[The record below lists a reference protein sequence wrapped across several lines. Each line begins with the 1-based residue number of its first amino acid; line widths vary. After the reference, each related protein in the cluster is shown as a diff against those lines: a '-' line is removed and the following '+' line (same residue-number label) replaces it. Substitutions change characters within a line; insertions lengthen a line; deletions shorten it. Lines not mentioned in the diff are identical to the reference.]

1 MIKKILKFLGFEV
14 YHIPIDSFKE
24 QFGNMME
31 LEWKE
36 VSVKDPFGMVSTY
49 LTFPIDEVK

>member
-14 YHIPIDSFKE
+14 YHIPIDSLKE